1 MFSFLKI
8 QNYIKNLLSFNFHIF
23 KKQNFLFEK
32 QFLELIEYVQNL
44 NMYIM
49 TLDSTTFYN
58 LFPASKQELEN
69 LLLTVDDRRL
79 LFDKS
84 YFSVFEKF
92 NPRSNIILPKELIN
106 KISKLILIYGLPC
119 QNPRKTDCVVSIPGV
134 KIDLDTKDKF
144 LFNRKEI
151 TLHTFLKLW
160 IDFFTELKR
169 QADKNGV
176 NLAF

>member
-79 LFDKS
+79 L
-84 YFSVFEKF
+84 
-92 NPRSNIILPKELIN
+92 
-106 KISKLILIYGLPC
+106 
-119 QNPRKTDCVVSIPGV
+119 
-134 KIDLDTKDKF
+134 
-144 LFNRKEI
+144 LF
-151 TLHTFLKLW
+151 
-160 IDFFTELKR
+160 
-169 QADKNGV
+169 
-176 NLAF
+176 

>member
-1 MFSFLKI
+1 M
-8 QNYIKNLLSFNFHIF
+8 
-23 KKQNFLFEK
+23 
-32 QFLELIEYVQNL
+32 IE
-44 NMYIM
+44 
-49 TLDSTTFYN
+49 DFC
-58 LFPASKQELEN
+58 
-69 LLLTVDDRRL
+69 
-79 LFDKS
+79 